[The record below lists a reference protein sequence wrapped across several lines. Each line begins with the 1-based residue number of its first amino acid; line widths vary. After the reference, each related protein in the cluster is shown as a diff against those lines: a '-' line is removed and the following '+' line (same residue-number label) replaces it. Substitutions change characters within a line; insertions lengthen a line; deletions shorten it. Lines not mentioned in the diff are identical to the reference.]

1 MNRLQTIHEL
11 LSELQ
16 QQQVE
21 LEQRELQVAKAA
33 EELSQSRAV
42 QQALRCGRQEE
53 RGRVVALIDLQ
64 LEQLGRAGL
73 NAISLQALRRQLV
86 DSGSE
91 GSG

>member
-1 MNRLQTIHEL
+1 MNLTQAIYDL
-11 LSELQ
+11 LGELQ
-16 QQQVE
+16 QQQAE
-21 LEQRELQVAKAA
+21 LEQRELQVARAA